1 METHDVTVMKRIGYI
16 LFLIVI
22 LLYLF
27 CGSGEAEI
35 LDAADNART
44 ILAFGKYEQDNNPD
58 NGPEEIEWIV
68 LEEQDG
74 NLLLLS
80 RYGLDA
86 VPFNDGDAETTW
98 EDSSLRG
105 WMNGDFLETAFTS
118 EERSA
123 ILVTAVNNGPD
134 QGRKTDLPGGA
145 DTMDRVFLLS
155 YREAFAKYLLGNG
168 TRMCAPTSIAAAHG
182 ALRWKDYMTD
192 DRPGGTW
199 WLRSPGKAQGK
210 ALIVDYDGS
219 LASSNV
225 RLVNHSVR
233 PALWLDPGKEGLTL
247 REVQTPSP
255 EPVTPEI

>member
-16 LFLIVI
+16 LFLIVV
-22 LLYLF
+22 LLNLF
-27 CGSGEAEI
+27 GGSGEAEI

-44 ILAFGKYEQDNNPD
+44 ILTFGKYEQDNNPD

-86 VPFNDGDAETTW
+86 VPYNDGNTETTW
-98 EDSSLRG
+98 EDSTLRS
-105 WMNGDFLETAFTS
+105 WMNSDFLETAFTP
-118 EERSA
+118 EEQSA
-123 ILVTAVNNGPD
+123 ILVTEVSNGPD

-145 DTMDRVFLLS
+145 DTLDRVFLLS
-155 YREAFAKYLLGNG
+155 YREAFAKYLLGDG
-168 TRMCAPTSIAAAHG
+168 TRMCAPTSIAASHG
-182 ALRWKDYMTD
+182 AYRWKEYMTE

-199 WLRSPGKAQGK
+199 WLRSPGKVQGK

-219 LASSNV
+219 LASSSV
-225 RLVNHSVR
+225 QLVNHSVR
-233 PALWLDPGKEGLTL
+233 PALWLDPGVEGLNL
-247 REVQTPSP
+247 REVETPSP
-255 EPVTPEI
+255 EAVTPEA